1 MNTPTNS
8 LCARIY
14 LFMCGAWRQRY
25 TIVISIILMPIL
37 SIFAATLTPKH
48 YQSHTSMLIQE
59 TSKMNPFLQ
68 DFSVSAMLKE
78 RMAALQTLLHSR
90 HILGAV
96 AKERGFIDDYSSA
109 KEYEQAI
116 EKLSQ
121 SLTLTMAGKDL
132 IRIDFEANTPEGI
145 KETLNVI
152 SHHFIEQLLAPERSS
167 MKDSTR
173 FLATLLT
180 EREAELIISEQH
192 LADYKNRNATE
203 LPELHSSNVSRLTQL
218 QKVLAEKQSELA
230 GAKKNLGGL
239 NLQLSK
245 TNPVI
250 GRLEE
255 QIVNLK
261 SQLAILRA
269 SYTDKHSKVQGIIRQ
284 LTMLESERQQSLS
297 QDNHTINSDQLWDIA
312 NTVSINSDSKQS
324 QPLLI
329 SQLENLQ
336 MARSKVTSLQE
347 EVIRLKELLSPLLK
361 QINQFGEHERLLIQ
375 LERDISVKL
384 ELYNDLAKRFEMA
397 KITSSLGDYE
407 QEKRIKI
414 IDLPFTPGQPTNLSL
429 LIYLLIGLFSGTALG
444 SGLALLIELS
454 DSTIRR
460 KSQILAITGKPTL
473 ARIPPINTQLFN

>member
-1 MNTPTNS
+1 MNTPKSS
-8 LCARIY
+8 LSARLY

-25 TIVISIILMPIL
+25 TLVISILLMPIL
-37 SIFAATLTPKH
+37 SIVAATLTPKH

-96 AKERGFIDDYSSA
+96 AKERGFITDDSSA
-109 KEYEQAI
+109 QEYEQAI
-116 EKLSQ
+116 NKLSQ

-132 IRIDFEANTPEGI
+132 IRIDFEASTPDGI
-145 KETLNVI
+145 KETLSVI
-152 SHHFIEQLLAPERSS
+152 SHHFIDQLLAPERSS

-173 FLATLLT
+173 FLATLLK
-180 EREAELIISEQH
+180 EREADLDISEQR

-218 QKVLAEKQSELA
+218 QKVLAEKESELA

-269 SYTDKHSKVQGIIRQ
+269 SYTDGHSRVQGILRQ
-284 LTMLESERQQSLS
+284 LTMLENERQQSLS
-297 QDNHTINSDQLWDIA
+297 QDNHTIDSDQLWDIA
-312 NTVSINSDSKQS
+312 NTVSIDSDSKQS

-336 MARSKVTSLQE
+336 LARSKVSSLQE
-347 EVIRLKELLSPLLK
+347 EVKRLKELLSPLLK
-361 QINQFGEHERLLIQ
+361 QINQFGEHERLLVQ
-375 LERDISVKL
+375 LERDISVKR

-414 IDLPFTPGQPTNLSL
+414 IDLPFTPSVPTNLSL
-429 LIYLLIGLFSGTALG
+429 LTYLILGLFSGAALG

-460 KSQILAITGKPTL
+460 KSQILNIAGTPTL
-473 ARIPPINTQLFN
+473 ARIPPIHTRACS